1 VAAHQGLTL
10 PDDHFRQPLAVGA
23 GTEGIERVL
32 VVTAH
37 PDDVDFGAAGSV
49 ALWTGAGIDVAY
61 CIATDGDAGGS
72 DPSVSRPD
80 MAAIRRREQCEAAR
94 LVGVTDVTFLGFPD
108 GRLSPGLDLR
118 RAITRVI
125 RRHRPDRV
133 VAQSPERNWARIYAS
148 HPDHLAAG
156 EAAICAVY
164 PDARNPFAFPEL
176 LEEGL
181 QPHTVPEL
189 WVMATERADRV
200 VDTTEF
206 FGAKLAALRS
216 HRSQVGDGDH
226 LEELLTSWMSGTAL
240 AAGLPDGRLAEA
252 FHVVASG

>member
-1 VAAHQGLTL
+1 MT
-10 PDDHFRQPLAVGA
+10 VGA
-23 GTEGIERVL
+23 GTEGVERIL

-49 ALWTGAGIDVAY
+49 AVWTHSGVEVAY
-61 CIATDGDAGGS
+61 CIVTDGEAGGS
-72 DPSVSRPD
+72 DRSVSRPD
-80 MAAIRRREQCEAAR
+80 MATIRRREQLEAAR
-94 LVGVTDVTFLGFPD
+94 VVGVTDVTFLGFAD
-108 GRLSPGLDLR
+108 GRLTPDLGVR
-118 RAITRVI
+118 RDITRVI
-125 RRHRPDRV
+125 RHFRPDRV
-133 VAQSPERNWARIYAS
+133 VAQSRERNWARIYAS

-181 QPHTVPEL
+181 EPHSVPEL
-189 WVMATERADRV
+189 WIMATDRADRV

-206 FGAKLAALRS
+206 FDLKLAALRS

-226 LEELLTSWMSGTAL
+226 LEELLTNWMSGTAL

-252 FHVVASG
+252 FHIVASS